1 MQPKDP
7 TPSQRR
13 MNARP
18 SFERLD
24 QGAMS
29 ARAQNSAFNTG
40 FREWLRK
47 ITSSTDDATSLAF
60 EQIRLEQV
68 KKLIGDVLGAH
79 VVGMSS
85 RDQRLYLRILSAS
98 QMATIREA
106 RFECFDL
113 MCRKLSEQTA
123 VQKLQELDRLV
134 G

>member
-13 MNARP
+13 MNAVP

-24 QGAMS
+24 QGAIS

-47 ITSSTDDATSLAF
+47 ITSSTNDATSLAF

-68 KKLIGDVLGAH
+68 KKLIGDLLGNH
-79 VVGMSS
+79 VAGMSS
-85 RDQRLYLRILSAS
+85 RDQRLYFRIISAS
-98 QMATIREA
+98 QMAIIREA

-113 MCRKLSEQTA
+113 MCRKISEQAA